1 MVDREKRK
9 RDEQIGDFIPK
20 KLPEYLRTGT
30 KRSRKNKPI
39 ARMTPAQKA
48 DAAESMRIFREEDR

>member
-1 MVDREKRK
+1 MVDREKQK
-9 RDEQIGDFIPK
+9 RDDQLGDFIRK

-30 KRSRKNKPI
+30 KRSGKNKPM
-39 ARMTPAQKA
+39 ARMTQAQKA